1 MKDNIYLGMG
11 GLFIPIPSFIW
22 RRLVAKTASDAED
35 NLNFM
40 SADHHKVRD
49 FVVTQIPQ
57 VDGPIS
63 TAAIAENLDMRVEDA
78 KRIIDELERGM
89 TFLYRSR
96 PEGVTWAYPVTVDST
111 PHRVTFNSGVQTF
124 AA

>member
-11 GLFIPIPSFIW
+11 SLFIPIPSFIW
-22 RRLVAKTASDAED
+22 RRLVAKTANDAEG

-57 VDGPIS
+57 IDGPIS
-63 TAAIAENLDMRVEDA
+63 TATIAENLDMRVEDA

>member
-57 VDGPIS
+57 VDEPIS

-78 KRIIDELERGM
+78 NRIIDELERGM

>member
-1 MKDNIYLGMG
+1 MKDKIYLGVG
-11 GLFIPIPSFIW
+11 HYFIPIPSFIW
-22 RRLVAKTASDAED
+22 RRLVAKTANDAEG

-57 VDGPIS
+57 IDGPIS
-63 TAAIAENLDMRVEDA
+63 TATIAENLDMRVEDA

>member
-11 GLFIPIPSFIW
+11 GLLIPIPSFIW

-57 VDGPIS
+57 VDEPIS

>member
-11 GLFIPIPSFIW
+11 ALFIPIPSFIW

-40 SADHHKVRD
+40 SADHHAVRD
-49 FVVTQIPQ
+49 FVVTQIPE
-57 VDGPIS
+57 VDEPIS
-63 TAAIAENLDMRVEDA
+63 VAAIAECLDMSVEDI
-78 KRIIDELERGM
+78 KRIIDELEESM
-89 TFLYRSR
+89 TCLYRSR

-111 PHRVTFNSGVQTF
+111 PHRVTFDSGQQTF

>member
-22 RRLVAKTASDAED
+22 RRLVAKTANDAER
-35 NLNFM
+35 NLKFM
-40 SADHHKVRD
+40 SADHHEVRD
-49 FVVTQIPQ
+49 FVVTQIPE
-57 VDGPIS
+57 VNEPIS
-63 TAAIAENLDMRVEDA
+63 AATIAESLDMRVEDV
-78 KRIIDELERGM
+78 KHIINELEKGM

-111 PHRVTFNSGVQTF
+111 PHRVTFDSGEQTF

>member
-63 TAAIAENLDMRVEDA
+63 VGTIAENLDMRVEDA

>member
-11 GLFIPIPSFIW
+11 GLLIPIPSFIW

-63 TAAIAENLDMRVEDA
+63 TATIAENLEMRVEDA